1 MDTEEKKNT
10 MYRVAI
16 ALVFGLSACV
26 STAPNDVQGVGFG
39 GYETARASQSGLPS
53 GSGVISNA
61 DLAAAGLPTSSTGV
75 VAGASPSGVSD
86 EQDFDAVSSRETI
99 ESDAARL
106 ARLREGFE
114 LVEPT
119 AVPTRAGE
127 TPSIVAFA
135 IKTTNQPGERLYRR
149 SRFRATTKFKKS
161 CTGHATLDVAQEIFL
176 AAGGPEKDKAGMDP
190 DGDGFACGWDPRPY
204 RQALAN

>member
-1 MDTEEKKNT
+1 
-10 MYRVAI
+10 MYRVTI
-16 ALVFGLSACV
+16 ALVFGLAACS
-26 STAPNDVQGVGFG
+26 STAPGNVQGVGFNS
-39 GYETARASQSGLPS
+39 YETARASQSGLPGGS
-53 GSGVISNA
+53 GGVISNA
-61 DLAAAGLPTSSTGV
+61 DLAAAGLPTGAASVT
-75 VAGASPSGVSD
+75 AGARPSGVSD

-106 ARLREGFE
+106 ARLRAGFE
-114 LVEPT
+114 VVQPT
-119 AVPTRAGE
+119 AVPTRDGE
-127 TPSIVAFA
+127 TPSIVAYA

-149 SRFRATTKFKKS
+149 SRFRATTKFEKS

-176 AAGGPEKDKAGMDP
+176 ANGGPEKDKAGMDP